1 MPWADC
7 SGLSRT
13 VASHTV
19 TAKPA
24 GNTTTNTT
32 TSTIAATI
40 VSTTTTTTTP
50 ACALRCE

>member
-7 SGLSRT
+7 SCLSRA

-19 TAKPA
+19 TVKPA
-24 GNTTTNTT
+24 GNTTTNT
-32 TSTIAATI
+32 IAVTI
-40 VSTTTTTTTP
+40 VSTTTP